1 MNHTPSAVRR
11 RLLAVGIIAVST
23 ALAVAIAARLSGYG
37 VPVLLVMACGAA
49 CLSAFCDLL
58 FRVADAAQATTHR
71 CTQPGCDFHVR
82 LTNVD
87 AAESRRWQEIAATHP
102 HHTR

>member
-1 MNHTPSAVRR
+1 MNHTPSTTRR
-11 RLLAVGIIAVST
+11 RVITVGIVAVST

-37 VPVLLVMACGAA
+37 VPVLLVAACGAS
-49 CLSAFCDLL
+49 CLSAFSSLL
-58 FRVADAAQATTHR
+58 FHVADALPATTHR
-71 CTQPGCDFHVR
+71 CTRPGCDFRVR
-82 LTNVD
+82 LTNTD